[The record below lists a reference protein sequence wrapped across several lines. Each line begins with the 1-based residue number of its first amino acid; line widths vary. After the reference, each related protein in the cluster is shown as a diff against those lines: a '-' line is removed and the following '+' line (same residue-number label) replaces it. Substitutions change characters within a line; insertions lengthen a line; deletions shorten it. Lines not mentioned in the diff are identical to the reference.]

1 MTHSSADL
9 PAIDVTAE
17 ITALRARVVEL
28 TRERENLVAMVDIL
42 QGVSGATQYP
52 EILQVVAA
60 RLGESF
66 DLDRC
71 SVFLFGEQPVFVTKF
86 YLPTNQDIDRRLIV
100 GAALFGIGW
109 GMVGLCPGPAITS
122 LVSGSGDALVFFVSM
137 ITGMYVYGT
146 LEVIGSTEADGG
158 VSGIDYLLGLKRS

>member
-1 MTHSSADL
+1 M
-9 PAIDVTAE
+9 
-17 ITALRARVVEL
+17 RYL
-28 TRERENLVAMVDIL
+28 T
-42 QGVSGATQYP
+42 
-52 EILQVVAA
+52 
-60 RLGESF
+60 
-66 DLDRC
+66 
-71 SVFLFGEQPVFVTKF
+71 VFLSGLLFALGLGISGMTLPQKVLAFLDLAGPQWDPSLALVMVTSAGTYFLLHRLVLARPQPVFETKF

-158 VSGIDYLLGLKRS
+158 VSGIDYLLGGKRS